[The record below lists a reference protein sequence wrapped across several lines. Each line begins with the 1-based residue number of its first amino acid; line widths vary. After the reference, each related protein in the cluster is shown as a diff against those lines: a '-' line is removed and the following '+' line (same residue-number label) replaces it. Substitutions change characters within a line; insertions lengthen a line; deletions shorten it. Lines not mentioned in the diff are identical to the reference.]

1 MSPEWAK
8 PVQGKE
14 TVRAGT
20 ARHLA
25 IVAAATLLSGAA
37 AAFAVSLVPS
47 VHRARIELSAEGG
60 PLPTWNAAEVEAI
73 ADREPIPSPADEPTD
88 GAGRGEEGPP
98 RAIDRIMAQQR
109 GHLEGTAT
117 RRSGFD
123 ALSPTRGILWAEA
136 ASPALATARVQFIAD
151 QLLSRR
157 PKPARQLDVAP
168 PVEALPTRL
177 DRAALLAGARTRL
190 DEAERRLAAFG
201 AQAPADVAAPGP
213 VVGLDPAE
221 KATLVSRRGELDAA
235 IAAVEGDDERLT
247 MPGLLGAWDTWRTLM
262 SERRGLQPRAAEL
275 TANLSATHPRVRIV
289 RLRLEQLDSEIAV
302 RRDRLLS
309 ELQAERA
316 ANEAAIRM
324 ASRPASVPASAPG
337 AAAKEGA
344 PTRADLQAEVAAA
357 RGELDRLQA
366 EADKPPVSVAPPT
379 APAST
384 ATPTIRQT
392 KLPSTARSLS
402 IWPAALAGS
411 VAGFLGSAFFVALS
425 VPLRRQKAMPPVAEP
440 MAALLDPP
448 GLVAVPGA
456 SEVAMVDDVIE
467 ALKFSAVARV
477 VTVSAPGAQTR
488 PLGVDIGRRLA
499 LRGRSVL
506 VVDLSNTQDA
516 ARAMGLP
523 AGTPGLFDLV
533 RGDANF
539 AEIAR
544 RDFATGAEI
553 VASGRQIDGEDRASL
568 WSERRHA
575 LDFME
580 RSYETLVIDCGESNA
595 PFLKAIMDPDAA
607 LLVWTEGCSA
617 EETEAALDRLRGE
630 GIADMIVVRDRPSS

>member
-14 TVRAGT
+14 AVRAGT

-60 PLPTWNAAEVEAI
+60 PLPTWNAAEVHAI
-73 ADREPIPSPADEPTD
+73 ADREPTPSQAEGPTEEADTGQE
-88 GAGRGEEGPP
+88 PP
-98 RAIDRIMAQQR
+98 RAIDRLMAHQR

-117 RRSGFD
+117 RRSGFE

-136 ASPALATARVQFIAD
+136 ASPVLATARVQFIAD

-168 PVEALPTRL
+168 PVEAPPARPDSAAPLAEA
-177 DRAALLAGARTRL
+177 RARL
-190 DEAERRLAAFG
+190 DEAERGLAAFD
-201 AQAPADVAAPGP
+201 APAPTDVAAPSP
-213 VVGLDPAE
+213 AAGLDPAE
-221 KATLVSRRGELDAA
+221 KATLESRRSELDAA

-247 MPGLLGAWDTWRTLM
+247 MPGLLGAWDTWRSLM
-262 SERRGLQPRAAEL
+262 SERRGLQPRAVEL

-289 RLRLEQLDSEIAV
+289 RLRLEQLDSEIAQ
-302 RRDRLLS
+302 RRERLLGQ
-309 ELQAERA
+309 LQAERA
-316 ANEAAIRM
+316 ANEAAIQM
-324 ASRPASVPASAPG
+324 ASRPASRQTPEPV
-337 AAAKEGA
+337 AAEEGG

-357 RGELDRLQA
+357 RTELDRLQT
-366 EADKPPVSVAPPT
+366 EANRPAVSVAPP
-379 APAST
+379 PALASA

-392 KLPSTARSLS
+392 MLPSTARSLS

-425 VPLRRQKAMPPVAEP
+425 VPLRRQKTTTPVAEP
-440 MAALLDPP
+440 TAALPDP
-448 GLVAVPGA
+448 LVLAAVPGA

-553 VASGRQIDGEDRASL
+553 VASGRQVEGEDRASL

-580 RSYETLVIDCGESNA
+580 RSYETLVIDCGESKA
-595 PFLKAIMDPDAA
+595 PFLKTIMDPDAA

-617 EETEAALDRLRGE
+617 EETEAALDRLRSE
-630 GIADMIVVRDRPSS
+630 GIADMIVVRDRPSN